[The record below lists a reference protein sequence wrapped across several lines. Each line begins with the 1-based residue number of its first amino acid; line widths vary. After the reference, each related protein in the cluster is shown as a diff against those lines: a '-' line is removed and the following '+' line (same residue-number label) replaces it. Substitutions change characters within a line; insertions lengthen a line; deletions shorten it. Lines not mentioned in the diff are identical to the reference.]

1 MRLAG
6 ILMPIFSLPSDH
18 GIGTFGKDAYKFV
31 DFLKKAGQ
39 SYWQLLP
46 LSPTS
51 FGDSPYQS
59 FSAYAGNPYF
69 IDLDI
74 LNEEGYLEKSE
85 YNIINWGEN
94 SSVDYALLYQKRY
107 AVLKKAFYRFI
118 KSPENQYLKFKKEN
132 AFWLDDYALFM
143 AIKNANDGK
152 SWCDWDNALKYREKT
167 AVKEAQKLYAE
178 NIEFFKC
185 LQYFFEKQWQK
196 LKKYANENGIKIIG
210 DIPIYVSFDSADV
223 WCNPSQFDLNKDLMP
238 NVVAGCPPDEF
249 SVKGQLWG
257 NPIYNWNVMKKE
269 REPYSWWVSRIDY
282 TLKLYDVIR
291 IDHFRGFESFYTIP
305 YGDEDATNGKWKKG
319 PGIAFFKYLN
329 IKFENL
335 PIIAEDLGFMTD
347 EVKKMLNQS
356 GYPGMKVLEF
366 AFDSES
372 DSEYLPHNCPKN
384 CVVYTGTHDND
395 TVIGWS
401 STLSANDLEFAR
413 DYMQTRGDDSINWS
427 MIKAAYATMADTVI
441 IPMQDFIGAGS
452 EARIN
457 TPSTLGNNWIWRID
471 GGCINDWLAEIIYK
485 CTKTYR
491 RTKKEDS

>member
-6 ILMPIFSLPSDH
+6 ILMPIFSLPSEY
-18 GIGTFGKDAYKFV
+18 GIGTFGKEAYKFV
-31 DFLKKAGQ
+31 DFLKKAVQ
-39 SYWQLLP
+39 SYWQILP

-51 FGDSPYQS
+51 YGDSPYQS

-74 LNEEGYLEKSE
+74 LNEEGYLEKNE
-85 YNIINWGEN
+85 YNTINWGEA
-94 SSVDYALLYQKRY
+94 SAIDYALLYQKRY
-107 AVLKKAFYRFI
+107 AVLRKAYLRFI
-118 KSPENQYLKFKKEN
+118 DSPDKKYIKFKKDN
-132 AFWLDDYALFM
+132 AKWLDDYALFM
-143 AIKNANDGK
+143 AIKNANNGK
-152 SWCDWDNALKYREKT
+152 SWNEWDSSLKFREKT
-167 AVKEAQKLYAE
+167 AITEAEKLYADD
-178 NIEFFKC
+178 IEFFKC
-185 LQYFFEKQWQK
+185 LQYFFEKQWFS

-210 DIPIYVSFDSADV
+210 DIPIYVSYDSADV
-223 WCNPSQFDLNKDLMP
+223 WCNPKQFDLNKDLMP

-249 SVKGQLWG
+249 SKKGQLWG
-257 NPIYNWNVMKKE
+257 NPIYNWNIMKKE
-269 REPYSWWVSRIDY
+269 VQPYSWWVSRIEY

-305 YGDEDATNGKWKKG
+305 FGDEDATNGKWKKG
-319 PGIAFFKYLN
+319 PGISFFKYLN
-329 IKFENL
+329 KKFENL

-347 EVKKMLNQS
+347 EVKKMLDLS

-366 AFDSES
+366 AFDSCS
-372 DSEYLPHNCPKN
+372 DSEYLPHNCTKN

-401 STLSANDLEFAR
+401 KTLSDDNLKFAK
-413 DYMQTRGDDSINWS
+413 DYMQVEKEDLINWS
-427 MIKAAYATMADTVI
+427 MIKTAYATASDTVI

-457 TPSTLGNNWIWRID
+457 TPSTLGNNWIWRIKAE
-471 GGCINDWLAEIIYK
+471 CINDWLAEIIYK
-485 CTKTYR
+485 YTNTYR